1 MGIII
6 LIVIVIIFLV
16 VRNNKKKNDK
26 GSITDSKMQ
35 KDKSTIASTKPQTYK
50 DIIESSRNPAYEYI
64 AKDTKLIKD
73 KNTVS
78 EKQTQEEYIQEEPS
92 TEQPN
97 PNSVGGFILTFL
109 QKSRLIKK
117 TNRDLFNAQR
127 QLAMIEAK
135 IADDAS
141 YSETLSAKIQALD
154 DELLKSQNRLATNT
168 KKVQRLKYLFD
179 AITSSIKS
187 YHNDE
192 DIHNINSLAVE
203 SDDLAPSVM
212 LKLHHMDYKD
222 LKKAFNDNDKAIT
235 QVLEAYAGRYT
246 TKANKAIYQLM
257 VIALRAELQNLLYNL
272 KYDKLDETVHK
283 IRITTSKYLAIADD
297 GNQAVAKTL
306 NKFISEIEYLFINAA
321 KIEYNYYV
329 KKEQAKQEQAAIRE
343 QMRQEAAERKA
354 LEAER
359 KKIEQEESK
368 YTTEIDKLQT
378 VMAETTDNTELEQ
391 LKARILELQ
400 GHLSDVIIKKEE
412 IVNLQNGKAGNV
424 YIISNLGSFGE
435 DVFKVGMTRRLN
447 PQERVDELGS
457 ASVPFKFDVHSF
469 IFSEDAVALEAN
481 MHERLN
487 SQRVNKVNL
496 RKEFFKVSIDEL
508 ETLVNELDPTAEFNK
523 TMLAEEYRQS
533 LSSDENYT
541 SYNTDY
547 GDDEGTFEV
556 DDETE

>member
-35 KDKSTIASTKPQTYK
+35 KDKSTIASTKSQTYK

-73 KNTVS
+73 KNAVS

-117 TNRDLFNAQR
+117 TNRNLFNAQR

-283 IRITTSKYLAIADD
+283 IRVTTSKYLAIADD

-487 SQRVNKVNL
+487 NQRVNKVNL

>member
-50 DIIESSRNPAYEYI
+50 DIIESNRNPAYEYI
-64 AKDTKLIKD
+64 AKDTELIKD
-73 KNTVS
+73 KNAVS

-168 KKVQRLKYLFD
+168 KKVQRLKFLFD

-487 SQRVNKVNL
+487 NQRVNKVNL

-547 GDDEGTFEV
+547 GDDEIAFDV

>member
-35 KDKSTIASTKPQTYK
+35 KDKSAIASTKPQIYK

-73 KNTVS
+73 KNAVS

-168 KKVQRLKYLFD
+168 KKVQRLKFLFD

-187 YHNDE
+187 FHNDE

>member
-35 KDKSTIASTKPQTYK
+35 KDKSTIASTKPQIYK

-73 KNTVS
+73 KNAVS

-168 KKVQRLKYLFD
+168 KKVQRLKFLFD

-257 VIALRAELQNLLYNL
+257 VIALRAELQNLL
-272 KYDKLDETVHK
+272 
-283 IRITTSKYLAIADD
+283 
-297 GNQAVAKTL
+297 
-306 NKFISEIEYLFINAA
+306 IN
-321 KIEYNYYV
+321 
-329 KKEQAKQEQAAIRE
+329 
-343 QMRQEAAERKA
+343 
-354 LEAER
+354 
-359 KKIEQEESK
+359 
-368 YTTEIDKLQT
+368 
-378 VMAETTDNTELEQ
+378 
-391 LKARILELQ
+391 
-400 GHLSDVIIKKEE
+400 
-412 IVNLQNGKAGNV
+412 
-424 YIISNLGSFGE
+424 
-435 DVFKVGMTRRLN
+435 
-447 PQERVDELGS
+447 
-457 ASVPFKFDVHSF
+457 
-469 IFSEDAVALEAN
+469 
-481 MHERLN
+481 
-487 SQRVNKVNL
+487 
-496 RKEFFKVSIDEL
+496 
-508 ETLVNELDPTAEFNK
+508 
-523 TMLAEEYRQS
+523 
-533 LSSDENYT
+533 
-541 SYNTDY
+541 
-547 GDDEGTFEV
+547 
-556 DDETE
+556 

>member
-556 DDETE
+556 DNEAE